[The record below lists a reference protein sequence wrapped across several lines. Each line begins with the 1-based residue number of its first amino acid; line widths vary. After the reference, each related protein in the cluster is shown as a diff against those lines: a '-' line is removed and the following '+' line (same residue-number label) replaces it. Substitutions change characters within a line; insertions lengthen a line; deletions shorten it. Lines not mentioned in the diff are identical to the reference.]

1 MGEDNMFRNKKNS
14 EKSERKKAAG
24 AQARQAAD
32 EKLQELKVEGGTVT
46 GKSGDAPFYEPL
58 FDSVPRAVILRGVLR
73 DRVGIAAFVP
83 QSVQLCGRQESGSP
97 LIIR

>member
-14 EKSERKKAAG
+14 EKSERKKAVR

-32 EKLQELKVEGGTVT
+32 VEAAGAESQGGTVT
-46 GKSGDAPFYEPL
+46 GKSGGAPFYEPL
-58 FDSVPRAVILRGVLR
+58 FDSVPRTVILRGVLR

-83 QSVQLCGRQESGSP
+83 
-97 LIIR
+97 